1 MKTGSALPLELKEY
15 VVLFHLW
22 VIHLERLQNKLTLV
36 LLLHRSMDKAQKSV
50 FFFFLKLA
58 SDFLARFG
66 KYSYVHIRMF

>member
-22 VIHLERLQNKLTLV
+22 VIHLERLQNKLILV

-50 FFFFLKLA
+50 FFFF
-58 SDFLARFG
+58 
-66 KYSYVHIRMF
+66 